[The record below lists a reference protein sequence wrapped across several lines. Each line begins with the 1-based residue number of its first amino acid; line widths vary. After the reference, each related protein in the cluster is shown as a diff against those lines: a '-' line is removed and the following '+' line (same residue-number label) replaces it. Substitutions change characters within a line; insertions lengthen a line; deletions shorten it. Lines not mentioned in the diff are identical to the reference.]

1 MLSTTSGHRRVR
13 VRRTI
18 SFSNF
23 SLSVS
28 EANCAASQR
37 LAPYS
42 AAGACRKAHAQL
54 VRRQQL
60 ELHAQCLEAV

>member
-1 MLSTTSGHRRVR
+1 MLSAPSGYRQVR
-13 VRRTI
+13 MRRTI

-42 AAGACRKAHAQL
+42 AAGACRETHAHL
-54 VRRQQL
+54 VRGKQA
-60 ELHAQCLEAV
+60 EVHA